1 MLTLATDLGMGAILR
16 QLEQMDRDRL
26 RAHTLAARIY
36 ARLCRLPEGSP
47 ILRLARVELESQ
59 PLPLLEVLCEKV
71 YAASRPTKLAYH
83 APTVTTLGLTSAQT

>member
-1 MLTLATDLGMGAILR
+1 MLILANLGMGSILR
-16 QLEQMDRDRL
+16 QLEGMERDRL

-59 PLPLLEVLCEKV
+59 PLALLEVLCEKV
-71 YAASRPTKLAYH
+71 YAASRPTKLAYRK
-83 APTVTTLGLTSAQT
+83 PTVTTLGLTSAQT